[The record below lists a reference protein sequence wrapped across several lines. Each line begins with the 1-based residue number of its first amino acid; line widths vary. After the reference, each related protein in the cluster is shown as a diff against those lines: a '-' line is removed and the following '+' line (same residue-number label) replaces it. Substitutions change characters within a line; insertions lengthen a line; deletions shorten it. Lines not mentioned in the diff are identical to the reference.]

1 MLCPA
6 HMQIDLSMV
15 AVICESARKQ
25 REGARGDDGLLA
37 GVAIESN
44 AEESRACHFAESSM
58 MSVIGESAHEKREGA
73 RGDYFIPTTFFN
85 GDSQKCLRPCLGH
98 GRAHPFHER
107 HHACRAHRRCRERIR
122 KGGREDEFG
131 VVLWER

>member
-6 HMQIDLSMV
+6 HMQTDLSMV

-58 MSVIGESAHEKREGA
+58 MSVIGESAHEREEGGCP
-73 RGDYFIPTTFFN
+73 RR
-85 GDSQKCLRPCLGH
+85 LL
-98 GRAHPFHER
+98 HP
-107 HHACRAHRRCRERIR
+107 
-122 KGGREDEFG
+122 DD
-131 VVLWER
+131 LLQW